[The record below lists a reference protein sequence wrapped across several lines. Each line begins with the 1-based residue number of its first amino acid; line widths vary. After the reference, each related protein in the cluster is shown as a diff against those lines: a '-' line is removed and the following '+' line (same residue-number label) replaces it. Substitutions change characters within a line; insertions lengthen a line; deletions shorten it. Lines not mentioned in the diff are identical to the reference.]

1 MNSTDD
7 RSLGLQNSIQ
17 SNPLQNNT
25 QQQQSPIRFFS
36 GHPSYQGNM
45 KEYREKIDK
54 ARGQCNN
61 NMNKFIN
68 EGGCEGNDKDYCLL
82 LAQKDAQHCRAVVEG
97 GMRDTL
103 KREYDQIKQRIETL
117 EEEKRNLT
125 SDTISMKEY
134 RHLEGELE
142 ALKKEKCECE
152 EALWCSDNVGKFDN
166 FPAWA
171 AVVVLILSVLC
182 YIFCYIFKDK
192 IQKIL
197 PIFKFKESF
206 FFPALIIFVLF
217 FGPIPGIIISG
228 IQLVSIFSKN

>member
-17 SNPLQNNT
+17 SNPLQDNA
-25 QQQQSPIRFFS
+25 QQSPIRFFS

-45 KEYREKIDK
+45 KEYKEKIDK

-82 LAQKDAQHCRAVVEG
+82 LAQKDAQQCRAVVEG
-97 GMRDTL
+97 GLRDTL

-142 ALKKEKCECE
+142 ALKKEQCECE

-166 FPAWA
+166 FPGYA
-171 AVVVLILSVLC
+171 
-182 YIFCYIFKDK
+182 
-192 IQKIL
+192 
-197 PIFKFKESF
+197 
-206 FFPALIIFVLF
+206 ALIILLVSFIF
-217 FGPIPGIIISG
+217 FILNYFLPYENIINPDFIILVFWGVFAVSLAGIIISS
-228 IQLVSIFSKN
+228 IQLGTIFSKN